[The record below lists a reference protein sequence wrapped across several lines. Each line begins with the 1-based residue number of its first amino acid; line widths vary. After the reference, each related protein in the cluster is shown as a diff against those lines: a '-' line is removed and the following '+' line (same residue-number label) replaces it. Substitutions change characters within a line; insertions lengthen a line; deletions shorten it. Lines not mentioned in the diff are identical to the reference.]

1 LIGKNRVI
9 SLNWAAPGLLKF
21 FFMKSYFFLLVM
33 PVLGLAFGADAQ
45 PVSDM
50 VVSPSIGAPQ
60 LYPAGNQL
68 AYPIIRLN
76 STDQLELIF
85 DDLDADV
92 KAYYYTYQLCD
103 EDWTPSTLSEM
114 EYLKGF
120 SQVRIEDY
128 RNSSVALVRYTHY
141 HAVLPDQNC
150 VPTHSGNYLLK
161 VFTDGDTSK
170 LAFARRFLVVD
181 SRINIQSQFLQPVDY
196 NLAQTHQH
204 ITLKLNVQAINPQN
218 PLDQIKVDILQNYR
232 WDNVIRN
239 IKPNFYVGNS
249 LEFTNDNDIL
259 FEGGSE
265 WRGVDLQSFRFQSDR
280 VQTAN
285 YGKTGTDVILKP
297 DGDRSALAYAAYADL
312 NGAFY
317 IQTTES
323 INVNYQGDYAS
334 VLFSFAPKDK
344 AEFPDKDVYLLSRF
358 TGGVL
363 TDSSKMV
370 FNPGN
375 GRYERRF
382 LLKMGYYSFC
392 YVTVDRNDPD
402 RKPSFSLT
410 EGNHVE
416 TSNDYMILIYYH
428 SPLGRGDDLVGISRF
443 NSKTGK

>member
-1 LIGKNRVI
+1 MNR
-9 SLNWAAPGLLKF
+9 F
-21 FFMKSYFFLLVM
+21 FFLLSIGII
-33 PVLGLAFGADAQ
+33 GLAFGAGAQ

-50 VVSPSIGAPQ
+50 VVSPSIGTPQ
-60 LYPAGNQL
+60 LYPAGNQQG
-68 AYPIIRLN
+68 YPIIRLN
-76 STDQLELIF
+76 SSDQLELSF

-92 KAYYYTYQLCD
+92 KAYYYSFQLCD

-114 EYLKGF
+114 EFLKGF
-120 SQVRIEDY
+120 SQVRIDDY

-150 VPTHSGNYLLK
+150 VPIHSGNYLLK

-204 ITLKLNVQAINPQN
+204 ITLKLNVQAVNPQN

-239 IKPNFYVGNS
+239 LHPTFYVGNNMEYTS
-249 LEFTNDNDIL
+249 DNEIL

-285 YGKTGTDVILKP
+285 YDKTGTDIILKP
-297 DGDRSALAYAAYADL
+297 DADRSAMAYAAYADL
-312 NGAFY
+312 NGAFF

-358 TGGVL
+358 TGGVVN
-363 TDSSKMV
+363 DSSKMV
-370 FNPGN
+370 FNPNN

-392 YVTVDRNDPD
+392 YITVDRNDPD
-402 RKPSFSLT
+402 RKPSFGLT
-410 EGNHVE
+410 EGDHVE
-416 TSNDYMILIYYH
+416 TSNDYMILVYYH
-428 SPLGRGDDLVGISRF
+428 SPLGRGDDLIGIQRF